1 MSQMTDAVEN
11 WVLNK
16 IFGQGGGEPALR
28 MGTQSWMALW
38 LGDPT
43 DAGTGATECGSGTS
57 YGAYARVTL
66 AAVMAQATSGYINNA
81 TDIVFPQAIANWGNI
96 THLAVMSS
104 ATGGTM
110 YLYASLAA
118 TVTIN
123 NNEQFRINASN
134 LTFQAL

>member
-1 MSQMTDAVEN
+1 MSQMTDAFEN
-11 WVLNK
+11 WVLNQA
-16 IFGQGGGEPALR
+16 FGKTPGFTL
-28 MGTQSWMALW
+28 GTQFWIALW
-38 LGDPT
+38 KGDPT
-43 DAGTGATECGSGTS
+43 DAGTGATECSSGTS

-66 AAVMAQATSGYINNA
+66 PALMGTATSGYINNI
-81 TDIVFPQAIANWGNI
+81 TDIVFPQAIANWGDI
-96 THLAVMSS
+96 THIAVMSS

-110 YLYASLAA
+110 IVFASLAA